1 MNKKRQNFH
10 PFLTGFAQSGKIR
23 EKMVISDKVRGTHGK
38 SWNFIYC
45 LEESRF
51 KGTSKGKFR

>member
-1 MNKKRQNFH
+1 
-10 PFLTGFAQSGKIR
+10 
-23 EKMVISDKVRGTHGK
+23 MVISDKVRGTHGK